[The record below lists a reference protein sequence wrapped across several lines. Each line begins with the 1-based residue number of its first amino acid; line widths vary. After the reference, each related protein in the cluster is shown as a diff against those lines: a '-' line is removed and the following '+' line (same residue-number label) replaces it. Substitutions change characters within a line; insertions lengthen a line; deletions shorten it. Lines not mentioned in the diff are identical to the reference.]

1 MRSVAVVIIARDR
14 RMPGSAHVFFN
25 NSQGC
30 IYKLILRY
38 IKGGVL
44 EMKENENLT
53 GVIHR

>member
-30 IYKLILRY
+30 IYKIILRY
-38 IKGGVL
+38 MEEGFWK
-44 EMKENENLT
+44 
-53 GVIHR
+53 